1 MIDRQ
6 TGAIAN
12 RDSKEVV
19 WKEGLPCQGRDC
31 PNYQEKKC
39 QEVMNLQFLLPRVPG
54 LGIWQIDTGS
64 INSIR
69 NINDN
74 AAMLRAVCERVSWIP
89 LTLTLEPKEVVNPD
103 DGKKKLVRCLNI
115 RHDTGLLEILAA
127 KDKPRVTLLIP
138 APAEDQQPLDEI
150 PDDEAI
156 EGEVVPPTQPKKA
169 ARKVTAEVKPEE
181 IVANP
186 SEKRQAGIRP
196 EQDEM
201 EEGLNREGLTLT
213 GTSSTKVKPEQAD
226 WRAFW
231 EQAEEHG
238 LSREQVNEMLGVSSV
253 VLDWT
258 DKGKTLD
265 EAIEV
270 ISKKLA
276 QTAGHQATTQPDEA
290 WGKITKGETVTG
302 EGFNE
307 GKVTGEGFNI
317 DLPWLKD
324 SQKTLKWTDQTLLS
338 FITSRYKVSGKTVT
352 EALGELTR
360 EQAEEFTN
368 HINARLEK
376 QKPLWE

>member
-1 MIDRQ
+1 
-6 TGAIAN
+6 
-12 RDSKEVV
+12 
-19 WKEGLPCQGRDC
+19 
-31 PNYQEKKC
+31 
-39 QEVMNLQFLLPRVPG
+39 
-54 LGIWQIDTGS
+54 
-64 INSIR
+64 
-69 NINDN
+69 
-74 AAMLRAVCERVSWIP
+74 MLRAVCERVSWIP

-138 APAEDQQPLDEI
+138 APSEDQQPLDEI

-201 EEGLNREGLTLT
+201 EEGLNREGLTLAP
-213 GTSSTKVKPEQAD
+213 KVKPEQAS

-231 EQAEEHG
+231 EHTEQLG
-238 LSREQVNEMLGVSSV
+238 LSREQVDELLGVSSV
-253 VLDWT
+253 LLDWT
-258 DKGKTLD
+258 DKGRTLD

-276 QTAGHQATTQPDEA
+276 QGTTQHDEDWDKITEDEA
-290 WGKITKGETVTG
+290 VI
-302 EGFNE
+302 
-307 GKVTGEGFNI
+307 GEGFNI

-338 FITSRYKVSGKTVT
+338 FITNQYKVSGKTVT
-352 EALGELTR
+352 EALEKLTR
-360 EQAEEFTN
+360 EQAEDFVKQ
-368 HINARLEK
+368 INTKLEK